1 MGIGLAVV
9 RSLAAPQHLR
19 TAQEAEDFEQE
30 LVDQYALAMAASGV
44 TDGHLAQQRATVF
57 DSSGSWAGRCGPRRR
72 RTPTSTW
79 DGCASIAAGPRAP
92 SVKWL
97 AGSAAVG

>member
-1 MGIGLAVV
+1 VGIGLAVV

-19 TAQEAEDFEQE
+19 TAQEGEDFEQE

-57 DSSGSWAGRCGPRRR
+57 DSSGSWAAGVDRDAGGRRPVLGMAAQASPPGQEHRR
-72 RTPTSTW
+72 
-79 DGCASIAAGPRAP
+79 
-92 SVKWL
+92 
-97 AGSAAVG
+97 